1 MTAPNLRPPLYET
14 HQAAGARIIP
24 FAGWE
29 MPVQYPAGII
39 AETRAVR
46 TAAGLFDV
54 SHMGR
59 LYISGPQAPALL
71 DHILTASAATLPP
84 GKARYSLICDPA
96 GGIIDDA
103 ILYRLPPTTDA
114 NPNYLLIP
122 NAGNRHRVLAWLQ
135 NNLTPYPPNSVTITD
150 RTAETALIACQGPQA
165 RAIANNLT
173 EPIIPPL
180 PPFACAQTRLT
191 NCGPASGAPALI
203 ARTGYTGEDGVEILT
218 QAEAAVPLWQAL
230 TAAGATP
237 CGLGAR
243 DVLRTEAGLPLHGQ
257 ELDHTTTPIEARLDR
272 FIDFTKNFVGRD
284 VLQQQQRRGP
294 LQTLIGLQL
303 PGRSAPRPGYGL
315 TRQDQPAGRIT
326 SGCYSPT
333 LDTSIAIGYVLSE
346 FSQPGTILELD
357 KRGVKQP
364 ITVTALP
371 HYRRPRARRQTPA
384 EISP

>member
-1 MTAPNLRPPLYET
+1 MTAPNQRTPLYET

-29 MPVQYPAGII
+29 MPVQYPTGII

-71 DHILTASAATLPP
+71 DHTLTASASALPP
-84 GKARYSLICDPA
+84 GKARYTLICNPA

-103 ILYRLPPTTDA
+103 ILYRLPPTPDA
-114 NPNYLLIP
+114 DPNYLLIP
-122 NAGNRHRVLAWLQ
+122 NAGNRHPVLTWLQ
-135 NNLTPYPPNSVTITD
+135 NNLTHNLPPHPPGSVTITD

-165 RAIANNLT
+165 RAIARALT

-180 PPFACAQTRLT
+180 TPFACAQTRLT
-191 NCGPASGAPALI
+191 NVGPANGAPALI

-218 QAEAAVPLWQAL
+218 QADAAPHLWQAL

-257 ELDHTTTPIEARLDR
+257 ELDHTTTPIEARLER
-272 FIDFTKNFVGRD
+272 FIDFTQNFVGRD
-284 VLQQQQRRGP
+284 VLQRQHRDGP
-294 LQTLIGLQL
+294 RQTLIGLQL
-303 PGRSAPRPGYGL
+303 PGRSAPRPGYPL
-315 TRQDQPAGRIT
+315 TGQDQPAGYIT

-333 LDTSIAIGYVLSE
+333 LDTSIAIGYVLNE

-357 KRGVKQP
+357 KRGIKQP
-364 ITVTALP
+364 ITVTPLP
-371 HYRRPRARRQTPA
+371 HYRRPKT
-384 EISP
+384 